1 MKVLIDNITRNTARR
16 IAVTAF
22 ALLVAGSA
30 IGQTAEQPV
39 TEPVAAALKPKAAP
53 VKNGAAA
60 PMVADL
66 KGVKIGMT
74 ADEVEKV
81 LGDADSKDATSLYF
95 DLKNGESMQMQLG
108 ADKKVTMMAA
118 IYTGSN
124 AKAPEITAVLG
135 PDAAA
140 EPGEDGRIYKL
151 VRYPDAGY
159 WVAYSRINASG
170 NPMTT
175 VTITKIN

>member
-1 MKVLIDNITRNTARR
+1 MKLLIYKIIRTGARTF
-16 IAVTAF
+16 AATGF
-22 ALLVAGSA
+22 ALLIAGSA
-30 IGQTAEQPV
+30 IGQTAEQQI
-39 TEPVAAALKPKAAP
+39 TEPVAARQPKSASVRNP
-53 VKNGAAA
+53 SA

-81 LGDADSKDATSLYF
+81 LGNADSKDATSMYF
-95 DLKNGESMQMQLG
+95 DLKNGESMQMQLD
-108 ADKKVTMMAA
+108 ADKKVSMMAA

-124 AKAPEITAVLG
+124 AKAPEMTAVLG
-135 PDAAA
+135 PDAAM

-151 VRYPDAGY
+151 VRYPAAGY
-159 WVAYSRINASG
+159 WVAYSRINAGG

-175 VTITKIN
+175 VTITKMN